1 MHTSYVC
8 PQRRVNFAECEEGLG
23 MKLQPL
29 SDKSNE
35 DNAEVDVY
43 PIQEELLVVAKVITT
58 RAMVEEG
65 EDWRQGCIF
74 RTCVVHCNTVYDAI
88 IDSHKSQI
96 QCCCCG
102 EKGHTSYACPKRR
115 VNLQEHDEG
124 LEKELR
130 PLYYDSDE
138 DNEEID
144 VHPIQGE
151 SLKVPKEMTTRAVVE
166 GEDWR

>member
-1 MHTSYVC
+1 MNETVLDLVLQRQATSHRFNFLVAVMHTSYVC

-88 IDSHKSQI
+88 IDSALFQ
-96 QCCCCG
+96 
-102 EKGHTSYACPKRR
+102 RR
-115 VNLQEHDEG
+115 Q
-124 LEKELR
+124 
-130 PLYYDSDE
+130 
-138 DNEEID
+138 
-144 VHPIQGE
+144 
-151 SLKVPKEMTTRAVVE
+151 T
-166 GEDWR
+166 